1 MKHKCP
7 ICKAE
12 TDSAVHADFPFC
24 SERCR
29 ERDLG
34 NWASEK
40 YVVSEPVFTEEDT
53 GKARGTPSSFL
64 WTTIWTTRMTPTIE
78 ATAAPD
84 TPRKKPRLAL
94 AIATAL
100 GVGYIPKSPRTFG
113 SLVGVATAYLSAV
126 FFLRPTSF

>member
-12 TDSAVHADFPFC
+12 TDSAIHADFPFC

-40 YVVSEPVFTEEDT
+40 YVVSEPIFTEE
-53 GKARGTPSSFL
+53 
-64 WTTIWTTRMTPTIE
+64 E
-78 ATAAPD
+78 ATQ
-84 TPRKKPRLAL
+84 
-94 AIATAL
+94 
-100 GVGYIPKSPRTFG
+100 GEPKTIVLDLDKDSDQ
-113 SLVGVATAYLSAV
+113 SNDADH
-126 FFLRPTSF
+126 